1 MILSFLYIASL
12 VILAAYS
19 LINFSEF
26 MDQYE
31 TGILILSIPSFIWF
45 GFFWPSFKKL
55 FLNVFNL
62 SIGANFFF
70 QPGPRAQTEKFFT
83 NR

>member
-45 GFFWPSFKKL
+45 GFFLAF
-55 FLNVFNL
+55 
-62 SIGANFFF
+62 I
-70 QPGPRAQTEKFFT
+70 
-83 NR
+83 

>member
-55 FLNVFNL
+55 FLTVFIL
-62 SIGANFFF
+62 SLGAIFFF
-70 QPGPRAQTEKFFT
+70 PGDLATPQKKFLL
-83 NR
+83 